1 MIHCTMRDYT
11 NMTIEQIIQLL
22 HHKET
27 IYAAIETYYQSLP
40 DDDKEW
46 VDSNW
51 SSIQSAL
58 VDKMAEMVEN
68 REYEDDEDKDE
79 T

>member
-1 MIHCTMRDYT
+1 MRDYT
-11 NMTIEQIIQLL
+11 NMTIEQIVQLL

-40 DDDKEW
+40 DGDKEW

-51 SSIQSAL
+51 SSIQSAF

-68 REYEDDEDKDE
+68 REYDEEEQEDNE
-79 T
+79 

>member
-1 MIHCTMRDYT
+1 MRDYT
-11 NMTIEQIIQLL
+11 NMSIEQIVQLL

-40 DDDKEW
+40 DGDKEW

-68 REYEDDEDKDE
+68 REYEDDEDKDDE
-79 T
+79 

>member
-1 MIHCTMRDYT
+1 MRNY
-11 NMTIEQIIQLL
+11 NHMTIEQIVQLL
-22 HHKET
+22 NHKET

-40 DDDKEW
+40 DGDKEW

-58 VDKMAEMVEN
+58 VDKMAEMVEQ
-68 REYEDDEDKDE
+68 RDYDEEEDNDE
-79 T
+79 

>member
-1 MIHCTMRDYT
+1 MSNYDH
-11 NMTIEQIIQLL
+11 MTIAQIIQLL
-22 HHKET
+22 RHKET

-40 DDDKEW
+40 NDDKEW

>member
-1 MIHCTMRDYT
+1 MSKYT
-11 NMTIEQIIQLL
+11 NMMIEQIIQLL

-40 DDDKEW
+40 DGDKEW

-58 VDKMAEMVEN
+58 VDKMAEMVEH
-68 REYEDDEDKDE
+68 REYEDDEDE
-79 T
+79 E

>member
-68 REYEDDEDKDE
+68 REYEDDEDKDDE
-79 T
+79 

>member
-1 MIHCTMRDYT
+1 MSKYT

-22 HHKET
+22 HHKDK

-40 DDDKEW
+40 DGDKEW

-58 VDKMAEMVEN
+58 VDKMAEMVEQ
-68 REYEDDEDKDE
+68 REYEEEEDEE
-79 T
+79 

>member
-1 MIHCTMRDYT
+1 MRDYT
-11 NMTIEQIIQLL
+11 NMTIEQIVQLL

-40 DDDKEW
+40 NGDKEW

-58 VDKMAEMVEN
+58 VDKMAEMVEQ
-68 REYEDDEDKDE
+68 REYEEEKQEEGDE
-79 T
+79 

>member
-1 MIHCTMRDYT
+1 MRDYT
-11 NMTIEQIIQLL
+11 NMTIEQIVQLL
-22 HHKET
+22 HHKDT

-40 DDDKEW
+40 NDDKEW

-68 REYEDDEDKDE
+68 REYDEEEEDQENDE
-79 T
+79 

>member
-1 MIHCTMRDYT
+1 MSNYNH
-11 NMTIEQIIQLL
+11 MTIGQIIQRI

-58 VDKMAEMVEN
+58 VDKMAEMVEH
-68 REYEDDEDKDE
+68 REYDEEEQEDNE
-79 T
+79 

>member
-1 MIHCTMRDYT
+1 MRDYT

-68 REYEDDEDKDE
+68 REYEDDEDKDDE
-79 T
+79 

>member
-1 MIHCTMRDYT
+1 MRNYDHL
-11 NMTIEQIIQLL
+11 TIEQIVQLL

-27 IYAAIETYYQSLP
+27 IYAAIEAYYQSLP
-40 DDDKEW
+40 DSDKEW

-58 VDKMAEMVEN
+58 VDKMAEMVEY
-68 REYEDDEDKDE
+68 REYDEEYEQEKEDGE
-79 T
+79 

>member
-1 MIHCTMRDYT
+1 MRDYT
-11 NMTIEQIIQLL
+11 NMTIEQIVQLL

-40 DDDKEW
+40 DGDKEW

-58 VDKMAEMVEN
+58 VDKMAEMVEH
-68 REYEDDEDKDE
+68 REYDEEEQEDNE
-79 T
+79 

>member
-1 MIHCTMRDYT
+1 MSKYT

-27 IYAAIETYYQSLP
+27 IYAAIEAYYQSLP
-40 DDDKEW
+40 DGDKEW

-58 VDKMAEMVEN
+58 VDKMADMVEH
-68 REYEDDEDKDE
+68 REYEEDEDKE
-79 T
+79 

>member
-1 MIHCTMRDYT
+1 MSNYDH
-11 NMTIEQIIQLL
+11 MTIAQIIQLL
-22 HHKET
+22 RHKET

-40 DDDKEW
+40 DGDKEW

-51 SSIQSAL
+51 SSIQSAF

-68 REYEDDEDKDE
+68 REYEEEEQEDDE
-79 T
+79 

>member
-1 MIHCTMRDYT
+1 
-11 NMTIEQIIQLL
+11 MTIDQIIQLL

-27 IYAAIETYYQSLP
+27 IYAAIEAYYQSLP
-40 DDDKEW
+40 DGDKEW

-58 VDKMAEMVEN
+58 VDKMAEMVEQ
-68 REYEDDEDKDE
+68 REYEEEEDEE
-79 T
+79 

>member
-1 MIHCTMRDYT
+1 MRNYDH
-11 NMTIEQIIQLL
+11 MTIGQIIQLL
-22 HHKET
+22 HRKET

-40 DDDKEW
+40 DGDKEW

-58 VDKMAEMVEN
+58 VDKMADMVEH
-68 REYEDDEDKDE
+68 REYEEEEDEE
-79 T
+79 

>member
-1 MIHCTMRDYT
+1 MRDYT
-11 NMTIEQIIQLL
+11 NMTIEQIVQLL

-40 DDDKEW
+40 DGDKEW

-51 SSIQSAL
+51 SSIQSTL
-58 VDKMAEMVEN
+58 VDKMAEMVEH
-68 REYEDDEDKDE
+68 REYDEEEQEDNE
-79 T
+79 

>member
-1 MIHCTMRDYT
+1 
-11 NMTIEQIIQLL
+11 MTIEQIIQLL
-22 HHKET
+22 HHKDM

-40 DDDKEW
+40 DGDKEW

-58 VDKMAEMVEN
+58 VDKMADMVEH
-68 REYEDDEDKDE
+68 REYEEEEDEE
-79 T
+79 

>member
-1 MIHCTMRDYT
+1 MSKYT

-22 HHKET
+22 HHKDM

-40 DDDKEW
+40 DGDKEW

-58 VDKMAEMVEN
+58 VDKMADMVEH
-68 REYEDDEDKDE
+68 REYEEEEDEE
-79 T
+79 

>member
-1 MIHCTMRDYT
+1 MCDYT
-11 NMTIEQIIQLL
+11 NMTIEQIVQLL

-40 DDDKEW
+40 DGDKEW

-51 SSIQSAL
+51 SSIQSTL
-58 VDKMAEMVEN
+58 VDKMAEMVEH
-68 REYEDDEDKDE
+68 REYDEEEQEDNE
-79 T
+79 

>member
-1 MIHCTMRDYT
+1 MSNYT
-11 NMTIEQIIQLL
+11 NMTIGQIIQLL
-22 HHKET
+22 HRKET
-27 IYAAIETYYQSLP
+27 IYAAIEAYYQSLP

-58 VDKMAEMVEN
+58 VDKMADMVEH
-68 REYEDDEDKDE
+68 REYEEEEDEE
-79 T
+79 

>member
-1 MIHCTMRDYT
+1 
-11 NMTIEQIIQLL
+11 MTIEQIIQLL

-27 IYAAIETYYQSLP
+27 IYAAIEAYYQSLP
-40 DDDKEW
+40 DGDKEW

-58 VDKMAEMVEN
+58 VDKMAEMVEH
-68 REYEDDEDKDE
+68 REYEEDDDE
-79 T
+79 

>member
-1 MIHCTMRDYT
+1 MSRNYSD
-11 NMTIEQIIQLL
+11 MTIGQIIQLL

-27 IYAAIETYYQSLP
+27 IYAAIESYYQSLP

-58 VDKMAEMVEN
+58 VDKMAEMVEH
-68 REYEDDEDKDE
+68 RDYDEEQEQKDDTE
-79 T
+79 

>member
-1 MIHCTMRDYT
+1 MCDYT

-51 SSIQSAL
+51 SSIQSAF
-58 VDKMAEMVEN
+58 VDKMAEMVEQ
-68 REYEDDEDKDE
+68 RDYEEEEQEDNE
-79 T
+79 

>member
-1 MIHCTMRDYT
+1 MSNYT

-27 IYAAIETYYQSLP
+27 IYAAIEAYYQSLP
-40 DDDKEW
+40 DGDKEW

-58 VDKMAEMVEN
+58 VDKMAEMVEH
-68 REYEDDEDKDE
+68 REYEEDDDE
-79 T
+79 

>member
-1 MIHCTMRDYT
+1 MSKYT

-40 DDDKEW
+40 DGDKEW
-46 VDSNW
+46 VNSNW
-51 SSIQSAL
+51 SSIQSVL
-58 VDKMAEMVEN
+58 VDKMAEMVEQ
-68 REYEDDEDKDE
+68 REYEDEE
-79 T
+79 

>member
-1 MIHCTMRDYT
+1 MSNYT

-40 DDDKEW
+40 DGDKEW

-58 VDKMAEMVEN
+58 VDKMAEMVEQ
-68 REYEDDEDKDE
+68 REYEDDESEDKE
-79 T
+79 

>member
-1 MIHCTMRDYT
+1 MSKYT

-22 HHKET
+22 HHKDT

-40 DDDKEW
+40 DGDKEW

-58 VDKMAEMVEN
+58 VDKMAEMVEQ
-68 REYEDDEDKDE
+68 RDYEDDEDEDE
-79 T
+79 E

>member
-1 MIHCTMRDYT
+1 MSNYNH
-11 NMTIEQIIQLL
+11 MTIGQIIQRL

-40 DDDKEW
+40 DSDKEW

-58 VDKMAEMVEN
+58 VDKMAEMVEH

-79 T
+79 E

>member
-1 MIHCTMRDYT
+1 MSKYT

-27 IYAAIETYYQSLP
+27 IYASIETYYQSLP
-40 DDDKEW
+40 DGDKEW

-58 VDKMAEMVEN
+58 VDKMAEMVEQ
-68 REYEDDEDKDE
+68 REYEDDEDE
-79 T
+79 E

>member
-1 MIHCTMRDYT
+1 MARNYSD
-11 NMTIEQIIQLL
+11 MTIGQILQLL

-27 IYAAIETYYQSLP
+27 IYAAIESYYQSLP

-68 REYEDDEDKDE
+68 REYEDDEDKDDE
-79 T
+79 

>member
-1 MIHCTMRDYT
+1 MARNYSD
-11 NMTIEQIIQLL
+11 MTIGQILQLL

-27 IYAAIETYYQSLP
+27 IYTAIESYYQSLP

-68 REYEDDEDKDE
+68 REYEDDEDKDDE
-79 T
+79 

>member
-1 MIHCTMRDYT
+1 MSNYNH
-11 NMTIEQIIQLL
+11 MTIGQIIQRI

-68 REYEDDEDKDE
+68 REYEEEEQEEDDE
-79 T
+79 